1 MALKAQ
7 SCQDYRP
14 EAAQSDKLDCSK
26 YNQDDEKDKENK
38 QDLLDHRLMSTYD
51 STSIAYHIM
60 FSKKVPSR
68 FVGSL
73 VEALR
78 EQDIAVEIDPK

>member
-1 MALKAQ
+1 
-7 SCQDYRP
+7 
-14 EAAQSDKLDCSK
+14 
-26 YNQDDEKDKENK
+26 
-38 QDLLDHRLMSTYD
+38 MSTYD